1 MKKLFLSIVSMVT
14 AVSLMVL
21 PASAAFELDGVQ
33 AEEGDIS
40 SYVKVEEVSFGEPE
54 PIAQPMIE
62 PEELYKMEWTGEL
75 FDAGQNGEEIQPMAD
90 LPDLSVRNLKIEAG
104 DMTSPY
110 PAGMP
115 MYYTFQLLNY
125 GTADANGAEVI
136 IKLDGAVATKPVPM
150 GNVPAGKGGNIRF
163 RGPEMTPGTHTME
176 IVVNPDQKITESNYN
191 NNSTASSFAY
201 KACFELVAVS
211 MTSHKQMDETMVP
224 TYEVGESVTFTMDF
238 QNSGLLD
245 VKNVPVNLYGTFRAP
260 GEPPVTSQMG
270 YTNYISELPAKTR
283 MKSTVKLTFT
293 KEASA
298 RISFVLDPEKI
309 LGDMDYSNNTA
320 EASLRVA
327 GGTDTKY
334 ALCIGVNKD
343 TDPEPGYFAEI
354 VQEAH
359 KNFSEAGIKST
370 FNGNPN
376 IDFLLSIN
384 SNSSRKQL
392 ASDVLF
398 FDGHGNEKCMSF
410 WSNNNHTG
418 IYALNQE
425 TVGVTSDGTGEK
437 SIFSGMMGKDFQNVK
452 LANFIGCKTGDLLGG
467 ASDPTPIADFAI
479 KQGAEAALGFH
490 GEIYGQTK
498 DSKAWIVNYAGNLAN
513 GYSMQEAISIANDNY
528 PKADLVKKAVVF
540 GNGDYRLFNTTKN
553 MIAQKNQSDIQK
565 VSANNILQSPVK
577 IQDLPRKYILQEKA
591 TDHPEYTSVYALLK
605 KLDDNFREEDYLL
618 SVNPYTSNGD
628 EQMIQLEYCIEGKIK
643 TSKYYMLHYK
653 NGEIYDITGSFSQE
667 MFSDTYHAEKEL
679 LERVQEYET
688 QAKTFSAEELEVEEG
703 VKVTPKEKEYYYDY
717 ETGELKE
724 IRKYILTYPDN
735 TLLGHEDE
743 ILIP

>member
-54 PIAQPMIE
+54 PIAQPMTE

-327 GGTDTKY
+327 GGTGTKY
-334 ALCIGVNKD
+334 ALCIGVNRD
-343 TDPEPGYFAEI
+343 SGSESGNFLPN
-354 VQEAH
+354 VQNAH
-359 KNFSEAGIKST
+359 QKFTEVGVVST
-370 FNGNPN
+370 LNASPN
-376 IDFLLSIN
+376 IDFMLSIN
-384 SNSSRKQL
+384 SQSNRKQL

-398 FDGHGNEKCMSF
+398 FNGHASGKAICF
-410 WSNNNHTG
+410 RSNQNNTG
-418 IYALNQE
+418 VRYDDADKVVIPLDY
-425 TVGVTSDGTGEK
+425 SDGSKEK
-437 SIFSGMMGKDFQNVK
+437 VSFAGVQKKDFQNVE
-452 LANFIGCKTGDLLGG
+452 LVSFIGCSTGVKWMNGSTRMNSIAEIACDRGAQASIGFTETIHSRNLSGRQWIQNYLDKLCEGYTLQEALELASVNSISDLSKYFISFGDINYRMVENTKKTYSLEDEPNNLIKEIYKLEHSLPHHNYDQVK
-467 ASDPTPIADFAI
+467 AAECIEYQEVYDFINSVDSSFNSKDYYLSTNFYSEKSDSAI
-479 KQGAEAALGFH
+479 IRLQYYIEDKISTSKMYNLIYRDGKIMSIIKLPSSELFDNEE
-490 GEIYGQTK
+490 GEI
-498 DSKAWIVNYAGNLAN
+498 
-513 GYSMQEAISIANDNY
+513 
-528 PKADLVKKAVVF
+528 
-540 GNGDYRLFNTTKN
+540 
-553 MIAQKNQSDIQK
+553 
-565 VSANNILQSPVK
+565 
-577 IQDLPRKYILQEKA
+577 EK
-591 TDHPEYTSVYALLK
+591 SLL
-605 KLDDNFREEDYLL
+605 
-618 SVNPYTSNGD
+618 T
-628 EQMIQLEYCIEGKIK
+628 
-643 TSKYYMLHYK
+643 
-653 NGEIYDITGSFSQE
+653 
-667 MFSDTYHAEKEL
+667 
-679 LERVQEYET
+679 RVQDYEKG
-688 QAKTFSAEELEVEEG
+688 QKERLMQKTEFEKNINVVEEQQ
-703 VKVTPKEKEYYYDY
+703 VYYYDY
-717 ETGELKE
+717 QTNELKD
-724 IRKYILTYPDN
+724 IHTYTLEFLDEGN
-735 TLLGHEDE
+735 TYDVYDEE